1 MLVLVVASLLSIFIA
16 LLEILI
22 VVAVLWLILYL
33 FQKYVFALDN
43 RIVGV
48 IIFIVAAILVIYAI
62 ANGGFLN
69 LK

>member
-1 MLVLVVASLLSIFIA
+1 MLLTILIT
-16 LLEILI
+16 LLEILV

-48 IIFIVAAILVIYAI
+48 IIFIVFAILIIYAVTNHGLRI
-62 ANGGFLN
+62 A
-69 LK
+69 

>member
-1 MLVLVVASLLSIFIA
+1 MLLTILIT
-16 LLEILI
+16 LLEILV

-48 IIFIVAAILVIYAI
+48 IIFIVFAILIIYAVTNHGI
-62 ANGGFLN
+62 FLH
-69 LK
+69 